1 MSGVR
6 SCCAVNEQTLRE
18 TATMTR
24 RYILA
29 AILAGYLVF
38 LLDIALFRFPSTNPQ
53 ANWVPFRTMI
63 NDWHQGGQE
72 FVVNF
77 VGNVVAFV
85 PIGLLPPLIRVRR
98 TTVRQMALLSLAISL
113 TIEVGQYIS
122 GRRVP
127 DVDDLILNT
136 VGGVL
141 GAVLS
146 RCRTKTG

>member
-1 MSGVR
+1 
-6 SCCAVNEQTLRE
+6 
-18 TATMTR
+18 MTR
-24 RYILA
+24 RYVLA
-29 AILAGYLVF
+29 AILAGYLAF
-38 LLDIALFRFPSTNPQ
+38 LFDIALFQFPSTNPQ

-63 NDWHQGGQE
+63 NDWRQGGQE

-85 PIGLLPPLIRVRR
+85 PIGLLPTLIRIRR
-98 TTVRQMALLSLAISL
+98 TTVRQMALLSLSISL

-136 VGGVL
+136 VGGVV
-141 GAVLS
+141 GALAS
-146 RCRTKTG
+146 RWLLKSG